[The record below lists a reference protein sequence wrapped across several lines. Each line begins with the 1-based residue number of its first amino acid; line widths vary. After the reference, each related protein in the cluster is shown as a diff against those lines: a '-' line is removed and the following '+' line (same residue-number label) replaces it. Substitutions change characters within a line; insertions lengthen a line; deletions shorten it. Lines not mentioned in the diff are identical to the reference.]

1 MNAQTTAPRPGK
13 ILVVDDSQII
23 LRILSDALKSKG
35 YQVFT
40 ATDGAGAVSLVR
52 KEKPDLILLDLFFPL
67 DVAYCGGGLRDGFLI
82 IEWLRR
88 MDVGKDIPVIVISG
102 ADPEKYKARSLAA
115 GAVASST
122 SLSTMT
128 NCLPPFAPRS
138 AKMQPVKCP
147 GRFRILKSD
156 TNQVASRQAGL
167 E

>member
-1 MNAQTTAPRPGK
+1 MLVAQTRFNESMNAQTTAPRPGK

-88 MDVGKDIPVIVISG
+88 MDRW
-102 ADPEKYKARSLAA
+102 AY
-115 GAVASST
+115 
-122 SLSTMT
+122 
-128 NCLPPFAPRS
+128 
-138 AKMQPVKCP
+138 
-147 GRFRILKSD
+147 IL
-156 TNQVASRQAGL
+156 V
-167 E
+167 

>member
-1 MNAQTTAPRPGK
+1 MLVAQTRFNESMNAQTTAPRPGK

-88 MDVGKDIPVIVISG
+88 MDGGKDIPVIVISG

-115 GAVASST
+115 GAVAFFHKPVNHDE
-122 SLSTMT
+122 L
-128 NCLPPFAPRS
+128 FAAIRATLGENAAGQMPG
-138 AKMQPVKCP
+138 PVQN
-147 GRFRILKSD
+147 SE
-156 TNQVASRQAGL
+156 V
-167 E
+167 